1 MHQFGISIYPDQGDP
16 AQWLAYVEMAARLGV
31 KRVFTCLLSPEGTP
45 ESILERFQPV
55 ITRAQRLGMTVIA
68 DVAPH
73 VMKRLGITPQ
83 DLSYL
88 NRLGVGGYRLDE
100 GWNAATE
107 ATLTRDGSGLVV
119 ELNGSV
125 ESEVPDLILSAGGD
139 PNRLWVC
146 HNFYPQR
153 YTGLSW
159 AHFQS
164 CNAHWK
170 RLGLRTAAFMGVNRP
185 DAIGPWPLFEGLV
198 TLESHR
204 DWPLERQARFFLAY
218 DAVDDLLIANGP
230 HPESVLSEVMHLD
243 PAVVSLRL
251 DVQPGLSPIEI
262 EILHDFAHQVR
273 PDQGDYL
280 IRSTMP
286 RIVYAQSSIPP
297 RPARPFKA
305 GDVVILND
313 AFGRYKGELQVILR
327 DLPDDG
333 RRNLVGTLNAEE
345 QTLIPALVPHRDF
358 RFLR

>member
-1 MHQFGISIYPDQGDP
+1 MHQYGISIYPDQGEP
-16 AQWLAYVEMAARLGV
+16 AMWLNYVERAARLGV
-31 KRVFTCLLSPEGTP
+31 TRVFTCLLSPEGSP
-45 ESILERFQPV
+45 EAIFERYQPV
-55 ITRAQRLGMTVIA
+55 IRRAQSLGMTVIA
-68 DVAPH
+68 DVAPA
-73 VMKRLGITPQ
+73 VMERLGITPQ
-83 DLSYL
+83 DVSYL
-88 NRLGVGGYRLDE
+88 KRLGVGGYRLDE
-100 GWNAATE
+100 GMDAATE
-107 ATLTRDGSGLVV
+107 ASLTQDSSGLVV

-125 ESEVPDLILSAGGD
+125 DSEVPDEILAAGGD
-139 PNRLWVC
+139 PARLWVC

-159 AHFQS
+159 NHFQH

-170 RLGLRTAAFMGVNRP
+170 RLGLRTAAFIGVNRP

-204 DWPLERQARFFLAY
+204 DWPIEQQARFYLAY

-230 HPESVLSEVMHLD
+230 QSDDELKSVMALD
-243 PAVVSLRL
+243 PSVVSLRVEL
-251 DVQPGLSPIEI
+251 EPEVLAIEHT
-262 EILHDFAHQVR
+262 ILYDFAHQVR

-286 RIVYAQSSIPP
+286 RIVYAKASIPP
-297 RPARPFKA
+297 RPARSFKA

-313 AFGRYKGELQVILR
+313 AFGRYKGELQIILR

-333 RRNLVGTLNAEE
+333 RRNLVGTLSCDE
-345 QTLIPALVPHRDF
+345 QTLIPSLIPHRDF

>member
-1 MHQFGISIYPDQGDP
+1 MHQYGISIYPDQGEP
-16 AQWLAYVEMAARLGV
+16 AMWMDYVERAARLGV
-31 KRVFTCLLSPEGTP
+31 TRVFTCLLSPEGSP
-45 ESILERFQPV
+45 QDIFERYQPV
-55 ITRAQRLGMTVIA
+55 IRRAQSLGMTVIA
-68 DVAPH
+68 DVAPS
-73 VMKRLGITPQ
+73 VMERLGITPQ
-83 DLSYL
+83 DVSYL
-88 NRLGVGGYRLDE
+88 KRLGVGGYRLDE
-100 GWNAATE
+100 GMDAATE
-107 ATLTRDGSGLVV
+107 ASLTKDHSGLVV

-125 ESEVPDLILSAGGD
+125 DSDVPDEILAAGGD

-159 AHFQS
+159 NHFQH

-170 RLGLRTAAFMGVNRP
+170 RLGLRTAAFIGVNRP

-204 DWPLERQARFFLAY
+204 DWPLERQARFYLAY

-230 HPESVLSEVMHLD
+230 QSDDELKSVMALD
-243 PAVVSLRL
+243 PSVISLRVEL
-251 DVQPGLSPIEI
+251 ESDVSPIEQT
-262 EILHDFAHQVR
+262 ILYDFAHQVR

-286 RIVYAQSSIPP
+286 RIVYAQASIPP
-297 RPARPFKA
+297 RPARSFKA

-313 AFGRYKGELQVILR
+313 AFGRYKGELQIILR

-333 RRNLVGTLNAEE
+333 RRNLIGTLSCDE